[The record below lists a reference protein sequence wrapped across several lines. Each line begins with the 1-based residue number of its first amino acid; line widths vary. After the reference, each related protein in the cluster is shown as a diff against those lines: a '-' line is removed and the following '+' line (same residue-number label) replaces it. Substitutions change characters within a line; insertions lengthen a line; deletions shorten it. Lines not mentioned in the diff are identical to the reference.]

1 MSVDPNLKRHALKI
15 LSFQNRE
22 ETLAILSDSHIGP
35 LSLIQAACELDD
47 DIREMLEPLVK
58 AHLRLSVSLKGAGRR
73 DIKELINPYKIYGFY
88 PTPEEQHQ
96 PEKTLEEQKDTNQQG
111 KTRIFRLL

>member
-15 LSFQNRE
+15 LSFQDRE
-22 ETLAILSDSHIGP
+22 ETLAILSDSHLGP

-47 DIREMLEPLVK
+47 DIRKMLEPLVK
-58 AHLRLSVSLKGAGRR
+58 AHLRLSVSIKGAGRR

-88 PTPEEQHQ
+88 PAPETTSEEAIQDEAK
-96 PEKTLEEQKDTNQQG
+96 EKEKRGFKLTKL
-111 KTRIFRLL
+111 F